1 MCAIFVDHFFDL
13 AYDLLTKLDGEEAVR
28 AKQVFDHL
36 ASSYDINIHRYHC
49 DNGLFDTNIFKDSIQ
64 KSNQVIYFCGVNA
77 HHQNSKAERQ
87 IRDNTEGTC
96 TASLHNSHHC
106 PKAIDDSL
114 WLEDLKNYVN
124 TRNNIPT

>member
-1 MCAIFVDHFFDL
+1 MCAICVDHFFDL

-77 HHQNSKAERQ
+77 HHRNSKAERR
-87 IRDNTEGTC
+87 IRDITEGAC
-96 TASLHNSHHC
+96 TALLHYSHH
-106 PKAIDDSL
+106 
-114 WLEDLKNYVN
+114 
-124 TRNNIPT
+124 